1 MVLRECLLLH
11 VVASCMVDGI
21 VPALRH
27 HTSGQEWHRVGDAL
41 PLSVRP
47 TSLGLVFLR
56 AGLAITATMRST
68 RRMAVRRVPPVIFG
82 VHGRN
87 TGTCKA
93 AGCGLGSADRDTQ
106 SSGERYGNHEKVTH
120 SISMIRLL
128 SGLYFVGKQSSSSP
142 TGASR
147 GRSTTGGDP

>member
-1 MVLRECLLLH
+1 M
-11 VVASCMVDGI
+11 
-21 VPALRH
+21 ALSLPSA
-27 HTSGQEWHRVGDAL
+27 TTLAVNEWHRVGDAL

-56 AGLAITATMRST
+56 AGLAITATMRGT

-93 AGCGLGSADRDTQ
+93 AGCGLGSADRDAQ
-106 SSGERYGNHEKVTH
+106 SSGERDGNHEKVTH

-128 SGLYFVGKQSSSSP
+128 GGLYFVGKLVVEFTNGKTP
-142 TGASR
+142 
-147 GRSTTGGDP
+147 GGEAAWVSARKNPLGIKGGL